1 MCPLALNRILPPPPS
16 LTPPPHTHQAAAV
29 GQRLLRTADY
39 IIRLDSL
46 HSCLKPV
53 RDQYADY
60 AAFLHL
66 QKVSR
71 FDPRHVCALCVRA
84 RLPMC
89 ARVCVCARLCVRE
102 STRFRAD
109 ADCWAPRPGV
119 EIRGTRDL
127 YP

>member
-84 RLPMC
+84 CLPMC

-109 ADCWAPRPGV
+109 ADCRP
-119 EIRGTRDL
+119 
-127 YP
+127 P